1 MPPIIF
7 EMKILNY
14 TFELPKLE
22 LVDGELV
29 ETGTIEEK
37 HTFTLLFKGI
47 GIYEEMANKPLLT
60 SLMSVV
66 EDGEVTSNA
75 VEKILSKDFISNL
88 ACASYVK
95 IENGKFHNNRGTAEE
110 FKKTNAY
117 SEIFRDFDF
126 ITQLIEMAVD
136 CIKEESV
143 KKAREEAKSK
153 ANVNSKKA

>member
-1 MPPIIF
+1 
-7 EMKILNY
+7 MKILNY
-14 TFELPKLE
+14 TFKLPKLE

-47 GIYEEMANKPLLT
+47 GLYEEMANQPLLT
-60 SLMSVV
+60 SLMSVAQ
-66 EDGEVTSNA
+66 DGEMTNA
-75 VEKILSKDFISNL
+75 SIEKILSKDFISNL

-95 IENGKFHNNRGTAEE
+95 IENNKFHNNRGTAEE
-110 FKKTNAY
+110 FKKTSAY

-136 CIKEESV
+136 CINDDKV
-143 KKAREEAKSK
+143 KKQEAEKSK
-153 ANVNSKKA
+153 AKPKPKN